1 MEEKVYSKTSIIMSI
16 LSTIFVCIL
25 VVFTFLPCIKMN
37 IKYQTTADAEVTDV
51 TVHVSAIDMLAN
63 VGRSS
68 ESFEEDI
75 TRLKDEGNHKQA
87 AKLVG
92 MQILKTQNM
101 RYILCIVFTIII
113 WLFALLSIIFNIL
126 EIFFNSCIIP
136 SIVFVSIL
144 AVMTLTGFILN
155 ELLQNAVGIA
165 SPFSVNMLVSTI
177 MAMLATGQMIAC
189 IITKDQE

>member
-136 SIVFVSIL
+136 
-144 AVMTLTGFILN
+144 
-155 ELLQNAVGIA
+155 
-165 SPFSVNMLVSTI
+165 
-177 MAMLATGQMIAC
+177 
-189 IITKDQE
+189 